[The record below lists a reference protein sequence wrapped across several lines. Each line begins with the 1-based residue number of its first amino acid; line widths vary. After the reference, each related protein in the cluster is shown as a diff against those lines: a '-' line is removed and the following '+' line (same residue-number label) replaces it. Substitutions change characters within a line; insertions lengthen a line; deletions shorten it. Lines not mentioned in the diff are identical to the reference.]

1 MKSNESLSGVGETAL
16 GAAMMRAR
24 ESLRPDRLFDDPY
37 AEEFVAAAPEA
48 FADGPTHSG
57 DGELAALEAAFS
69 SAVVVRTRFYDDY
82 LLAACAAGCRQV
94 VLLAAGLDTRAFRLN
109 WPARVRLFELDL
121 PEVLA
126 FKEGV
131 LARRRAAP
139 RCART
144 ALPVDLREDWPAQL
158 TDAGFEPSG
167 RTVWLL
173 EGLLTYLSNDDAVLL
188 LTAVGELSSAGSQL
202 SFDRDSI
209 AEDSLLA
216 RARTLP
222 TMNQVT
228 SLWKG
233 GLSENAPDWLRR
245 HGWQVQTDD
254 HATLAARY
262 GRPAPDGSTG
272 GFLTGV
278 RLSRR

>member
-1 MKSNESLSGVGETAL
+1 MKSSESLSGVGETAL

-37 AEEFVAAAPEA
+37 ADAFVAAAPEA
-48 FADGPTHSG
+48 FADGPADSDNG
-57 DGELAALEAAFS
+57 ALAALEAAFS

-109 WPARVRLFELDL
+109 WPDRVRLFELDL

-158 TDAGFEPSG
+158 TDAGFEPSHIAVEG
-167 RTVWLL
+167 RP
-173 EGLLTYLSNDDAVLL
+173 ERERAGLA
-188 LTAVGELSSAGSQL
+188 AAAGL
-202 SFDRDSI
+202 AGPDRRPRD
-209 AEDSLLA
+209 
-216 RARTLP
+216 P
-222 TMNQVT
+222 
-228 SLWKG
+228 
-233 GLSENAPDWLRR
+233 RR
-245 HGWQVQTDD
+245 HVRTTG
-254 HATLAARY
+254 A
-262 GRPAPDGSTG
+262 GRLHRRLPDRRTPQPAMTPS
-272 GFLTGV
+272 
-278 RLSRR
+278 SRP